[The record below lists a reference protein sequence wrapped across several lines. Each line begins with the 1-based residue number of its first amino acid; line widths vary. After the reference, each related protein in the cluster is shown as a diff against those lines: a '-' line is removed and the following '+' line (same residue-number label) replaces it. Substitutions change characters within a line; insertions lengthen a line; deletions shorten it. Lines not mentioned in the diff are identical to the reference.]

1 MTNQV
6 FDPPLNAEERALW
19 DRIYYGY
26 LTHQDGAY
34 EGSASCA
41 DDAIHERRRR
51 FGVPEQLPVNF
62 FASTFGGLSQHE
74 ANILRAEVERLTKER
89 DELRARAD
97 KAESDATML
106 RRSMRASFGINH
118 TIVPTSDY
126 DALVARAEKA
136 EAELDTAK
144 TQRDAFQNT
153 CRELQIKCD
162 QLHNDLAAVQPV
174 LEAVVQY
181 VADYGKSEVVSPWR
195 TMVNYHD
202 RQRAKRAGGAT

>member
-1 MTNQV
+1 MNNQV

-19 DRIYYGY
+19 DQVFCGY

-89 DELRARAD
+89 DELRARAE
-97 KAESDATML
+97 KAEAELAEATKGNKQWQEAYARSCDDNRRML
-106 RRSMRASFGINH
+106 S
-118 TIVPTSDY
+118 
-126 DALVARAEKA
+126 RAEKA